1 MDKKNKNTKAPENT
15 GKTIRSGDKKTTS
28 IPEKPAESK
37 PKPTAAPETS
47 KLEAN
52 KPEASN
58 PGTIQGESSS
68 KNNNA

>member
-1 MDKKNKNTKAPENT
+1 MVYLRVRWVVPRQNT
-15 GKTIRSGDKKTTS
+15 GDKKTTS

-37 PKPTAAPETS
+37 PKPTAAHETS